1 MRIAIVLGAG
11 GARGLAHIG
20 VLEVLR
26 ERGYEVAGIAGVSMG
41 AVVGAVH
48 AAGKLDEFRD
58 WTLQLGRRQVL
69 RLLDFAFGF
78 PGLIRGDR
86 VMGQLRGIVGD
97 RTIESL
103 PVPFVAVATDL
114 GRMREVWLTRGDLF
128 DAVRAS
134 MAMPM
139 VFTPQIVDGR
149 ELVDGGLMTPLPIA
163 ATRQMRVD
171 RVIAVDVNGP
181 VPWLHPWLPERPVT
195 AAAAR
200 TSAPSAASGA
210 SATSAGGAPAAGAPR
225 IAPAPVPVPHRGA
238 APHRERVA
246 ALWKEFTGGDDAP
259 TPVDGRGVM
268 DLMSRSFDTMQARMT
283 RLQLAQDPP
292 DLLIQVPGDAAMF
305 HEFWRGR
312 ELVAAG
318 REAATKAL
326 DAAGL

>member
-1 MRIAIVLGAG
+1 MAAEAPHPPRPGEGMRIAIVLGAG

-41 AVVGAVH
+41 AVVGGIH
-48 AAGKLDEFRD
+48 AAGKLDQFRD
-58 WTLQLGRRQVL
+58 WTLGLGRRQVL
-69 RLLDFAFGF
+69 HLLDFAFGF

-86 VMGQLRGIVGD
+86 VIGVLRDIVGD
-97 RTIESL
+97 VLIEQL
-103 PVPFVAVATDL
+103 PVPYVAVATDL
-114 GRMREVWLTRGDLF
+114 SRMREVWLTRGKLF

-139 VFTPQIVDGR
+139 IFTPHVVDGR

-181 VPWLHPWLPERPVT
+181 VPWLQ
-195 AAAAR
+195 A
-200 TSAPSAASGA
+200 
-210 SATSAGGAPAAGAPR
+210 GAPVRPEVLAATPAGAAGAVVAMPR
-225 IAPAPVPVPHRGA
+225 
-238 APHRERVA
+238 RERLA
-246 ALWKEFTGGDDAP
+246 ALWKGFTDGDTGADAP
-259 TPVDGRGVM
+259 APDGRGVM

-283 RLQLAQDPP
+283 RMQIAQDPP
-292 DLLIQVPGDAAMF
+292 DLLISVPGDAAMF
-305 HEFWRGR
+305 HEFWRAR
-312 ELVAAG
+312 ELIAAG

>member
-1 MRIAIVLGAG
+1 MPRSSPPSRCASRPARCCSSRSRPMSADAPHPPRPGEGMRIAIVLGAG

-41 AVVGAVH
+41 AVVGGIH

-58 WTLQLGRRQVL
+58 WTLKLGRRQVL
-69 RLLDFAFGF
+69 RLLDFSFGF

-97 RTIESL
+97 LTIESL

-149 ELVDGGLMTPLPIA
+149 ELVDGALMTPLPIA

-181 VPWLHPWLPERPVT
+181 VPWSHAWLPERPE
-195 AAAAR
+195 
-200 TSAPSAASGA
+200 
-210 SATSAGGAPAAGAPR
+210 SATACGAADPAAIVRP
-225 IAPAPVPVPHRGA
+225 PQRG
-238 APHRERVA
+238 RFA
-246 ALWKEFTGGDDAP
+246 ALWRGLIGGEGVP
-259 TPVDGRGVM
+259 SPVDGRGVM
-268 DLMSRSFDTMQARMT
+268 ELMSRSFDTMQARMT
-283 RLQLAQDPP
+283 RLRIAEDAP
-292 DLLIQVPGDAAMF
+292 DLLIQV
-305 HEFWRGR
+305 
-312 ELVAAG
+312 
-318 REAATKAL
+318 
-326 DAAGL
+326 